1 MVGKK
6 KKQLNLILVNE
17 KFEVKHLKNRS
28 PNGNA
33 KQVS

>member
-1 MVGKK
+1 MVGK
-6 KKQLNLILVNE
+6 KKQLNLILVSE